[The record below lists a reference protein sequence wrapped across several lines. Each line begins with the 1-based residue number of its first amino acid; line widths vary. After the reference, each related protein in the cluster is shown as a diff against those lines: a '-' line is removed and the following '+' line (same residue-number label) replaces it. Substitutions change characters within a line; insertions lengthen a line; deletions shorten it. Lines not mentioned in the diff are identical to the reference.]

1 MGKSTASK
9 VKCEK
14 AGMAN
19 LRNANLKKLKHSF
32 TEFYIR
38 LYMVDFHFLFCQKDS
53 EMHPKFM
60 RKCLQLIQT
69 LVTSGHSKLHGENA
83 GLRGVGQE

>member
-19 LRNANLKKLKHSF
+19 LRNANLKHSF

-38 LYMVDFHFLFCQKDS
+38 LYNMIV
-53 EMHPKFM
+53 
-60 RKCLQLIQT
+60 RKILKCTKNL
-69 LVTSGHSKLHGENA
+69 
-83 GLRGVGQE
+83 

>member
-32 TEFYIR
+32 TEFYII
-38 LYMVDFHFLFCQKDS
+38 DFHFLFCQKDS
-53 EMHPKFM
+53 EMHRKFM

-69 LVTSGHSKLHGENA
+69 VVTSGHSKLHGENA